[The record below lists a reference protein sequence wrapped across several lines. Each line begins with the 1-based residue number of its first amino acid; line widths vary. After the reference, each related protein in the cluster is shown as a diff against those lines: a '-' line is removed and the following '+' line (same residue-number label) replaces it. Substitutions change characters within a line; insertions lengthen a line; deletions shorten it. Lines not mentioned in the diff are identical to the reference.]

1 MPDTAQPQLDQTL
14 VGLSFED
21 GFRATEFLTA
31 TARLAASGY
40 LRIIDA
46 VIVTKDEQGKTTV
59 RETTDLQI
67 GESALS
73 GALWA
78 GLFGV
83 VLGGPVGWLAGMAV
97 GAGAGAL
104 TAKVVDLGLSDEW
117 VDWFREVVQPNT
129 TTVALLATDID
140 NNALVAEAERFSG
153 ARLVYT
159 NLPPATLDRVKQA
172 LNDNSASD

>member
-78 GLFGV
+78 CSA
-83 VLGGPVGWLAGMAV
+83 WSLAV
-97 GAGAGAL
+97 R
-104 TAKVVDLGLSDEW
+104 SDGSPAW
-117 VDWFREVVQPNT
+117 RS
-129 TTVALLATDID
+129 
-140 NNALVAEAERFSG
+140 ERG
-153 ARLVYT
+153 
-159 NLPPATLDRVKQA
+159 QA
-172 LNDNSASD
+172 L